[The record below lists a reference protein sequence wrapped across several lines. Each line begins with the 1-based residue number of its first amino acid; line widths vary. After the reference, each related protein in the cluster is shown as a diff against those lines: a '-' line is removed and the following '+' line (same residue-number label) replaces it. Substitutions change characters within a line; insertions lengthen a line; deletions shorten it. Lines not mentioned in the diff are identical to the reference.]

1 MDSPFDVLDL
11 DGGADADEIERAY
24 RERVKQAHPDQGGSA
39 AEFRRVRN
47 AYETLTSGEAG
58 TEIDPVEATG
68 GSHGARERAEP
79 PDESTVDSQPDEPTE
94 RTVEFLDYDVLADY
108 GWTVDDPDLFEKAA
122 EADLVPPDYG
132 RVTVEDDESLLE
144 AAERDG
150 HSWPFACRGGA
161 CANCAVA
168 VASGDLDQPVDHI
181 LPMGMTERG
190 FRLSCVG
197 TPVTEDTRVVYNVKH
212 LPGLEDL
219 RLPPHPFDRS
229 RASD

>member
-1 MDSPFDVLDL
+1 MDSPFDVLGL
-11 DGGADADEIERAY
+11 DRGADTDEVEHAY

-39 AEFRRVRN
+39 AEFRRVRD
-47 AYETLTSGEAG
+47 AYEAIVSGGVETAIEPTETEASG
-58 TEIDPVEATG
+58 
-68 GSHGARERAEP
+68 HRARERAESP
-79 PDESTVDSQPDEPTE
+79 EESTPDPPDEPTE

-108 GWTVDDPDLFEKAA
+108 GWAVDDPNLFEKAA
-122 EADLVPPDYG
+122 NADLTPPDYG

-168 VASGDLDQPVDHI
+168 VASGELDQPVDHI
-181 LPMGMTERG
+181 LPTGMVERG

-197 TPVTEDTRVVYNVKH
+197 APITDDTRVVYNLKH
-212 LPGLEDL
+212 LPVLDDL

>member
-11 DGGADADEIERAY
+11 DRGADADEVEQAY
-24 RERVKQAHPDQGGSA
+24 RERVKEAHPDQGGSA
-39 AEFRRVRN
+39 AEFRRVRD
-47 AYETLTSGEAG
+47 AYEAIASGA
-58 TEIDPVEATG
+58 VETAIEPSEPEQSSHRARDRAT
-68 GSHGARERAEP
+68 R
-79 PDESTVDSQPDEPTE
+79 PDESTTERRSDDPTQ
-94 RTVEFLDYDVLADY
+94 RTVEFLNYDILADH
-108 GWTVDDPDLFEKAA
+108 GWNVDDPDLFEKAA
-122 EADLVPPDYG
+122 SADLTPPDYG
-132 RVTVEDDESLLE
+132 WVTVDGDESLLE

-168 VASGDLDQPVDHI
+168 VRSGELDQPVDHI
-181 LPMGMTERG
+181 LPSDMVERG

-197 TPVTEDTRVVYNVKH
+197 TPIADDTRVVFNVKH

>member
-11 DGGADADEIERAY
+11 DRGADEAEIERAY
-24 RERVKQAHPDQGGSA
+24 RERVKEAHPDQGGSA
-39 AEFRRVRN
+39 AEFRRVRD
-47 AYETLTSGEAG
+47 AYETIASGEVETAIEPG
-58 TEIDPVEATG
+58 ETEAS
-68 GSHGARERAEP
+68 SHRARERAEP
-79 PDESTVDSQPDEPTE
+79 PEESTADPPRDEPTE

-108 GWTVDDPDLFEKAA
+108 GWEVGDPDLFEKAA
-122 EADLVPPDYG
+122 AADLTPPDYG
-132 RVTVEDDESLLE
+132 RVTVEGDESLLE

-168 VASGDLDQPVDHI
+168 VAAGDLDQPVDHI
-181 LPMGMTERG
+181 LPNGMVERG

-197 TPVTEDTRVVYNVKH
+197 APVTEDTRVVYNVKH